1 MLAPPKTPADIVA
14 KVNADL
20 QKVLALPEVQA
31 KFEAFGVEVVGSSGD
46 VAVSSLRADA
56 QRWARLVKERQ
67 SPPGLEY
74 SAPVVSIG
82 LRFGVSAPDAFAFAY
97 RDKITIA

>member
-31 KFEAFGVEVVGSSGD
+31 KFEAFRVEVVGSSVD

-56 QRWARLVKERQ
+56 QRWARLVKERN
-67 SPPGLEY
+67 
-74 SAPVVSIG
+74 
-82 LRFGVSAPDAFAFAY
+82 LRLD
-97 RDKITIA
+97 

>member
-56 QRWARLVKERQ
+56 QRWARLVKERN
-67 SPPGLEY
+67 
-74 SAPVVSIG
+74 
-82 LRFGVSAPDAFAFAY
+82 LRLD
-97 RDKITIA
+97 